1 MSAILRV
8 IDANAN
14 RAREGLRMLEDLA
27 RLRLSHA
34 ALSATLKQLRHD
46 VTLAI
51 GQLPIDRGHLLA
63 WRDSAN
69 DVGTK
74 ISTASEGKRESEL
87 ALAAAASSRLT
98 ESLRVLEES
107 AKNLGAG
114 GVAVALERIRYRAY
128 DASKQV
134 ELALF
139 GGRGPQW
146 TLCVL
151 VTESLC
157 THHRWTEVVRRAVEG
172 GADCI
177 QLREKGL
184 TDRDLLGRA
193 KTVVEYARRS
203 GAAVVI
209 NDRPDIAMLANADGV
224 HLGQTDMS
232 IADARKVIGSS
243 LRLGISCA
251 TIEQARAAVLEGADV
266 CGLGPM
272 FASTTKPKPSLSG
285 PDLLQAYLDDE
296 STRRVPHLAI
306 SGITKQNIGQLV
318 KLGCA
323 GIAVS
328 GVVCGSEKPEE
339 VCRDLSRAIKGLG
352 DVA

>member
-14 RAREGLRMLEDLA
+14 RAREGLRVLEDLA

-34 ALSATLKQLRHD
+34 ALSSTLKQLRHD
-46 VTLAI
+46 ITLAL
-51 GQLPIDRGHLLA
+51 GQLPVDRGQILA
-63 WRDSAN
+63 WRDAAN
-69 DVGTK
+69 DVGTS

-107 AKNLGAG
+107 AKVLGAS
-114 GVAVALERIRYRAY
+114 AVAGAIEQIRYRSY
-128 DASKQV
+128 DATKQV

-157 THHRWTEVVRRAVEG
+157 THHRWTEVVHRAIEG

-184 TDRDLLGRA
+184 TDRELLGRA
-193 KTVVEYARRS
+193 KTVVEFARRA

-272 FASTTKPKPSLSG
+272 FPSTTKPKPSLSG
-285 PDLLQAYLDDE
+285 PDLLKAYLEDA
-296 STRRVPHLAI
+296 STKRVPHLAI
-306 SGITKQNIGQLV
+306 SGINRQNIGQLV
-318 KLGCA
+318 REGCA

-339 VCRDLSRAIKGLG
+339 VCRELSRAIKGLG